1 MSSLKKLALLSLLLL
16 ASFSLFSQTKE
27 LTLKDVWGS
36 RDLFPKRPDDLQSLK
51 DGEHYVLMKSD
62 SLIEYDYITGT
73 AGRVFFKQSDFIR
86 KEKNDTLQLMD
97 FSFSNDESKIV
108 FNTEME
114 RIYRRS
120 SKSNYFVMDLTSKK
134 ITSIS
139 EGGKQRLADFSP
151 DATKVAFV
159 RDNNLFITDLSNGK
173 ETQVTMD
180 GKQNAIINGATDW
193 VYEEEFEFS
202 KGFYWSPDGSKI
214 AFYRFDESNVKEFTM
229 TKFGGLYPEEYKFK
243 YPKAGEANSLIS
255 IYIYDLNAKTIKPVD
270 IGKETDIYIPRI
282 KWTNLPN
289 TLSLYRMNRHQN
301 KLELL
306 FADANSG
313 KTNVVYTEEN
323 KYYIEINDNLT
334 FTKDN
339 KYFLISSER
348 DGNKHLYLYGM
359 DGKQIFQL
367 THGNWEV
374 DELLGV
380 DETKRVIFFTTT
392 ESGPMFRDICCINM
406 DGTRKKNISK
416 QRGWN
421 VAEFS
426 KNFKYYVQTWQDAN
440 TPPVYTLKD
449 IKGKELRVLEDNA
462 KLRLK
467 TKEFGFGK
475 LSFFTIPLQNGTVL
489 NAYVIKPLNFDSTKK
504 YPVWMNL
511 YGGPG
516 SQSVQDRWGYY
527 DFIWYQMLA
536 QQGILSICVDNRGT
550 GARGEEFKKCTYQEL
565 GKLETEDQIASAK
578 YIATLPFVDGKRIGI
593 WGWSYGG
600 FMSSL
605 CMLKGDGTFKAGI
618 AVAPVTNWRY
628 YDNIYTERYMRTP
641 QENPKGYDDNSP
653 MNFAKGLQGKFL
665 LVHGTGD
672 DNVHFQNSVELVNAL
687 VKANKQ
693 FESFYYP
700 NRNHGISG
708 GNTRMHLYKMLTDFI
723 QQNL

>member
-1 MSSLKKLALLSLLLL
+1 MKRILLLL
-16 ASFSLFSQTKE
+16 LFFISAFTYGQSAFKE
-27 LTLKDVWGS
+27 LTLKDVWQN
-36 RDLFPKRPDDLQSLK
+36 RELFPKRPDALQSLN
-51 DGEHYVLMKSD
+51 DGEHYVIMKND
-62 SLIEYDYITGT
+62 SLISYDYLTGT
-73 AGRVFFKQSDFIR
+73 AGRIFFTENDFIR
-86 KEKNDTLQLMD
+86 KDKKDTLNMD
-97 FSFSNDESKIV
+97 KFDFDAAETKILFSTA
-108 FNTEME
+108 TEK
-114 RIYRRS
+114 IYRRS
-120 SKSNYFVMDLTSKK
+120 SMANYFIMDLDSKK
-134 ITSIS
+134 ISPLS
-139 EGGKQRLADFSP
+139 DGGKQRLADFSP
-151 DATKVAFV
+151 DATKVGFV
-159 RDNNLFITDLSNGK
+159 RDNNLFVKDLQTGK
-173 ETQVTMD
+173 EDQITRD

-202 KGFYWSPDGSKI
+202 KAFFWSPDGSKI
-214 AFYRFDESNVKEFTM
+214 AFYRFDESQVKEFVM
-229 TKFGGLYPEEYKFK
+229 TKFGALYPEVDKFK

-255 IYIYDLNAKTIKPVD
+255 IHIYDLITKTTKTVD
-270 IGKETDIYIPRI
+270 RGTETDIYIPRI

-289 TLSLYRMNRHQN
+289 KLSLYRMNRHQN

-313 KTNVVYTEEN
+313 RTNVVYTEEN
-323 KYYIEINDNLT
+323 KSYIDINDDLT
-334 FTKDN
+334 FTRDN
-339 KYFLISSER
+339 KFFLLSSEK
-348 DGNKHLYLYGM
+348 DGFKHLYLYDM

-367 THGNWEV
+367 THGKWEV
-374 DELLGV
+374 DELLGI
-380 DETKRVIFFTTT
+380 DEVKRVIYFTTT
-392 ESGPMFRDICCINM
+392 ESGAMYRDLCCINL
-406 DGTRKKNISK
+406 DGTRKKTISK

-421 VAEFS
+421 KAEFS
-426 KNFKYYVQTWQDAN
+426 KNFKYYVHSWQDAN

-449 IKGKELRVLEDNA
+449 IKGKELKVLEDNA
-462 KLRLK
+462 KLREK
-467 TKEFGFGK
+467 TKEFGYGK
-475 LSFFTIPLQNGTVL
+475 LTYFTIPSKNGPAL
-489 NAYVIKPLNFDSTKK
+489 NAYIIKPLNFDSTKK

-516 SQSVQDRWGYY
+516 SQTVMDRWGYY

-536 QQGILSICVDNRGT
+536 QKGILSVCVDNRGT
-550 GARGEEFKKCTYQEL
+550 GGRGEEFKKCTYQEL
-565 GKLETEDQIASAK
+565 GKLETEDQIEAAK
-578 YIATLPFVDGKRIGI
+578 YLGTLPYVDGKRIGI

-605 CMLKGDGTFKAGI
+605 CMLKGEGTFKAGI

-665 LVHGTGD
+665 LVHGTSD

-708 GNTRMHLYKMLTDFI
+708 GNTRMHLYQMLTDFI
-723 QQNL
+723 QNNL